1 MKTFDEA
8 VEVVTRFLE
17 ERNREEIDTKVVD
30 LWHNNYCRC
39 QEIADNEAIRKYII
53 SRMKAVTMPVFDLI
67 MLEDFIR
74 EIKYMLEIGIA
85 IGQEMEK
92 KKDGIT

>member
-8 VEVVTRFLE
+8 VEVVKQFLD
-17 ERNREEIDTKVVD
+17 ERNREEINTKVVD

-39 QEIADNEAIRKYII
+39 VEIRDNEEIRKYII
-53 SRMKAVTMPVFDLI
+53 SRTKAVTMPVFELI
-67 MLEDFIR
+67 TVEDFFL

-92 KKDGIT
+92 KRDGIT